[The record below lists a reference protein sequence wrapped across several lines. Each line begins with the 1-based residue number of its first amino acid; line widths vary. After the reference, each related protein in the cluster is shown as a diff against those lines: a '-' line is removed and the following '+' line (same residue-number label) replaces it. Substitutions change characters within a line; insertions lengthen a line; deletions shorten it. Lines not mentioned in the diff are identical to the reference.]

1 MSQQQPTAAGAE
13 SRRKG
18 DSSIPTKRS
27 PREQH
32 FTQEV
37 IDTAQHYGWQTF
49 HLRDRESAAIVRGK
63 GFPDLVM
70 FRGDQLIIAE
80 LKRDEASQLSTDQ
93 IGWMD
98 AFRQHVPAYEWRPS
112 DWDEIESVL
121 KHGTAIRRDGKT
133 LPPASRFLNSGQI
146 PKNFRPIIQGLSE
159 TIEDKEFDR
168 GDRSKLRRM
177 DPDNPDNAAFWKLI
191 ARTGMPQN
199 PDISKW
205 GLIIHGMALM
215 SHGAGLAHNPRMSV
229 GRALYQ
235 GGGKRVPFYSEKRLS
250 TLLAARGPTLHRL
263 LARLFRMLSTE
274 GCAFNWFEMARFIL
288 YEGYDEGRADQTRV
302 KIARAYYVTERRNS
316 QSTQTDESQSLEGS

>member
-1 MSQQQPTAAGAE
+1 MSQQQPTTAGAE
-13 SRRKG
+13 SQREA
-18 DSSIPTKRS
+18 DSSIPTEQP
-27 PREQH
+27 PREKH

-37 IDTAQHYGWQTF
+37 IDTAQHYGWQPF

-80 LKRDEASQLSTDQ
+80 LKRDETSQLSADQ
-93 IGWMD
+93 VGWMD
-98 AFRQHVPAYEWRPS
+98 AFRQHVPAFEWRPR
-112 DWDEIESVL
+112 DWDEIEGVL
-121 KHGTAIRRDGKT
+121 KHGTAIQSEGMP
-133 LPPASRFLNSGQI
+133 LPPAGRFMSSGQI
-146 PKNFRPIIQGLSE
+146 PRNFRTVIQGLAE
-159 TIEDKEFDR
+159 TIEDKEFNR

-177 DPDNPDNAAFWKLI
+177 DPDNPDTAAFWRLI
-191 ARTGMPQN
+191 VRAGMPQN

-215 SHGAGLAHNPRMSV
+215 SHGEKLAHNRRISV
-229 GRALYQ
+229 GHALYQ

-263 LARLFRMLSTE
+263 LGRLFRMLSVE

-302 KIARAYYVTERRNS
+302 EIARAYYDTERRNS
-316 QSTQTDESQSLEGS
+316 QSDHTDQS